1 MTARAAEWDR
11 PKLAG
16 FQLRQLTALLDEI
29 HPRNPFYKQKF
40 SQAGLARKDIT
51 ALRDLARLPFTTK
64 EEIIA
69 DQANHPPYGRMLT
82 YPAER
87 YCRMHQ
93 TSGTSGK
100 PLRWLDT
107 QESWNQILARWEQIY
122 AIAGVSA
129 ADRLFFAFSFGPFI
143 GFWSA
148 FESANRLG
156 YFSLPGGG
164 MSSGARLRFL
174 LDNRITV
181 VLCTPTYAL
190 RLAEVAQ
197 EEGIDLAA
205 CAVRALIVA
214 GEPGGSVPTTRAR
227 IEREWD
233 ARVFDHSGMTET
245 GPLGIECQQKP
256 AGLHL
261 LENSCLVEVIDPA
274 TGSPVERGETGELV
288 LTNLERW
295 GSPLLRYRTGDLVRV
310 DPNPCPCGCV
320 FVRLE
325 GGILG
330 RTDEM
335 IHIRGNNFYPSALES
350 LITQFA
356 EIAEYQIEIDESGSL
371 PAVRIE
377 LEPIKTFTDGSLA
390 QRVARAVHEEF
401 LFRADVKTVS
411 PGSLPR
417 FEMKARRVRRTKN
430 ETR

>member
-1 MTARAAEWDR
+1 MTARAAEWNR
-11 PKLAG
+11 PKLAD
-16 FQLRQLTALLDEI
+16 FQFRQLTALLGEI
-29 HPRNPFYKQKF
+29 LPQNPFYQQKL
-40 SQAGLARKDIT
+40 SQTGLTSGDIA
-51 ALRDLARLPFTTK
+51 ALADVARLPFTTK
-64 EEIIA
+64 DEIIA
-69 DQANHPPYGRMLT
+69 DQDSYPPYGHMLT
-82 YPAER
+82 YPAVR

-107 QESWNQILARWEQIY
+107 RESWNQVLARWEQLY
-122 AIAGVSA
+122 EIAGVSTT
-129 ADRLFFAFSFGPFI
+129 DRFFFAFSFGPFI

-148 FESANRLG
+148 FEAANRLG

-174 LDNRITV
+174 LDNQITI

-190 RLAEVAQ
+190 RLAEVAE
-197 EEGIDLAA
+197 EEGIDLASSP
-205 CAVRALIVA
+205 VRTLIVA
-214 GEPGGSVPTTRAR
+214 GEPGGSVATTRAR
-227 IEREWD
+227 IEKEWG
-233 ARVFDHSGMTET
+233 ACVFDHCGMTEI
-245 GPLGIECQQKP
+245 GPLGIECPENP

-261 LENSCLVEVIDPA
+261 LENTCVVEVINPA
-274 TGSPVERGETGELV
+274 TGLPVEHGKIGELV

-295 GSPLLRYRTGDLVRV
+295 GSPLLRYRTGDLVKV
-310 DPNPCPCGCV
+310 DPGPCPCGRV

-335 IHIRGNNFYPSALES
+335 IHIRGNNFYPSALEL
-350 LITQFA
+350 LISRFA
-356 EIAEYQIEIDESGSL
+356 EIAEYQIEIDESGTL

-377 LEPIKTFTDGSLA
+377 LEPMKTFTEGSLA

-430 ETR
+430 EPR